1 MTIEEVQAIIEN
13 GPYLRWLGLNVIAL
27 DNDSIEVR
35 ATWREEWVANPKFMQ
50 THGGILA
57 ALIDFAADFALI
69 KTIGRPVPT
78 IDMRV
83 DYHRLA
89 KPGDL
94 IAKGRTIK
102 LGKQFSVC
110 EAHIY
115 DLANTL
121 IASGR
126 GSYITAP
133 HPDVTTVKS
142 VPTTTPK

>member
-1 MTIEEVQAIIEN
+1 MTLEEAQAMVDR
-13 GPYLRWLGLNVIAL
+13 GPYLRWLGTKVLAFGQ
-27 DNDSIEVR
+27 DGIEVK
-35 ATWREEWVANPKFMQ
+35 AFWREDWVANPSLQQ

-57 ALIDFAADFALI
+57 ALIDFAGDFALVPHL
-69 KTIGRPVPT
+69 GRMVPT

-94 IAKGRTIK
+94 TAKGRVIK
-102 LGKQFSVC
+102 LGRQFSVC
-110 EAHIY
+110 EAEIR
-115 DLANTL
+115 DAAGEL

-133 HPDVTTVKS
+133 PPEK
-142 VPTTTPK
+142 PK

>member
-1 MTIEEVQAIIEN
+1 MTPEDAQALIDR
-13 GPYLRWLGLNVIAL
+13 GPYMRWLGLKVLAIEEDA
-27 DNDSIEVR
+27 IEVR
-35 ATWREEWVANPKFMQ
+35 ATWREEWVANPSLQQ

-69 KTIGRPVPT
+69 KRLGRLVPT

-94 IAKGRTIK
+94 TVKGRVVK
-102 LGKQFSVC
+102 FGRQFSVC
-110 EAHIY
+110 DAQIY
-115 DLANTL
+115 DAAGAL

-126 GSYITAP
+126 GTY
-133 HPDVTTVKS
+133 VTSNPEKA
-142 VPTTTPK
+142 